1 MSGPRYTASSSQD
14 PAPSVPFVLP
24 DGSEIALQI
33 TTDSSTGK
41 EKVHCDLCHN
51 PISLGPHRSLR
62 YLSQHRG
69 FQACRQALQR
79 WMVRDTRLA
88 LQSGKERSDRYFNLW
103 A

>member
-1 MSGPRYTASSSQD
+1 
-14 PAPSVPFVLP
+14 
-24 DGSEIALQI
+24 
-33 TTDSSTGK
+33 
-41 EKVHCDLCHN
+41 
-51 PISLGPHRSLR
+51 
-62 YLSQHRG
+62 LSQHRG